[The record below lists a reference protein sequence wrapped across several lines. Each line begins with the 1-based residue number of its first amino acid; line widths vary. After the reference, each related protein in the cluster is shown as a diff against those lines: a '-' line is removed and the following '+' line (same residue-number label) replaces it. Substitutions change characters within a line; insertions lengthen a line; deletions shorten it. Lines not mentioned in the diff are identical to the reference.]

1 MPKILL
7 NFKVSKKTG
16 QITLKYDEPVFADLP
31 ICVADYDVEYTTPV
45 VVNIPNQIPVVMEK
59 EHYDAL
65 VNKAT
70 LKEHEKLF
78 VFKLNDDGTL
88 VEDPEGDIKRV
99 LPKDTDISKLKF
111 VNGEVVWLDEKEGE

>member
-31 ICVADYDVEYTTPV
+31 ICVADYDVEYTAPV
-45 VVNIPNQIPVVMEK
+45 IVNIPDQIPIVMEK
-59 EHYDAL
+59 EHYNAL
-65 VNKAT
+65 VTNAS
-70 LKEHEKLF
+70 LKEHEKMF